1 MVRGISTARPDD
13 VMRLGILVLILTP
26 LLRVALMLVL
36 FVLERDFVF
45 VAISAIVFAILL
57 LGLTGS
63 IGR

>member
-1 MVRGISTARPDD
+1 
-13 VMRLGILVLILTP
+13 MRLGILVLILTP

-36 FVLERDFVF
+36 FVLKRDFVF